1 MTAYKFL
8 AAGGIGP
15 FTGFRWPVG
24 EWVEADGVD
33 LCRVGIHAC
42 RASDLPNWIDDE
54 LWEIELDGEVVEQE
68 RKLVARRGRLVR
80 RLEGWT
86 PELLHDFGVGCL
98 LRTRERVGF
107 LPVLSGYVVD
117 VRRLVGQGRLPLAA
131 FAAARAAERRDG
143 PAGYEQERNAQ
154 SAWLAARLG
163 LEQL

>member
-33 LCRVGIHAC
+33 LCRDGIHAC

-86 PELLHDFGVGCL
+86 PELLHDFGATNSDLDRSTMDDSETVYVA
-98 LRTRERVGF
+98 EVEAVIAQIDAA
-107 LPVLSGYVVD
+107 LP
-117 VRRLVGQGRLPLAA
+117 
-131 FAAARAAERRDG
+131 DG
-143 PAGYEQERNAQ
+143 VPHA
-154 SAWLAARLG
+154 
-163 LEQL
+163 